1 LVIALRLK
9 RGRLFALA
17 CPQNKFLVLG
27 DRTSCGDYCEMIMA
41 EELVITTLDLGMNGS
56 MKLKL

>member
-1 LVIALRLK
+1 MIAQHLT

-17 CPQNKFLVLG
+17 CPRDKFLALG
-27 DRTSCGDYCEMIMA
+27 DRTNCGDYWEMIIS